1 MSEKSLPLS
10 SIDVR
15 VGKDDTYQYEGFEF
29 PQYPTNLVAE
39 PNSPDQAV
47 DFEDQMMK
55 MVSITVKQIMG
66 ELVPNL

>member
-15 VGKDDTYQYEGFEF
+15 VDKDDTHQYESFEI
-29 PQYPTNLVAE
+29 PQYSTNMVAE

-47 DFEDQMMK
+47 DFEDKMMK
-55 MVSITVKQIMG
+55 MVSITVKQIM
-66 ELVPNL
+66 